1 MGRWGNEARRKHQRQ
16 KQRRQEKLERE
27 RNKTKFER
35 FEHSYTA
42 AEDDDGMILNLPLLL
57 AAICLFLVGIMT
69 SPIWWSWSGHT
80 LFAMLTVIVP
90 IVLIAASFF
99 VGDLDA

>member
-27 RNKTKFER
+27 RSKTKFER
-35 FEHSYTA
+35 FEHSYEYA
-42 AEDDDGMILNLPLLL
+42 DDDSVSPNLPLLL
-57 AAICLFLVGIMT
+57 AAICLFLVGLMT
-69 SPIWWSWSGHT
+69 SPIWWSWSSHD
-80 LFAMLTVIVP
+80 LLAFLTISVP
-90 IVLIAASFF
+90 VVLGLASFF